1 MAYQPFLISDYRF
14 ALQENAEP
22 FLLPEKA
29 FEDLQNAYVRNG
41 AVVKRNGYNE
51 FGKAPRIA
59 ANISNTSQADPCQVT
74 SLLAHGLT
82 TGDSI
87 LLSGISGMNE
97 LNGNEYTV
105 TVLDPNNFT
114 LDGVDSSL
122 FSAYISGG
130 VVSNF
135 STNPI
140 MGLLRFINELGVE
153 ELVCLTSRRASLYSD
168 TFEAFIPIDSFSEI
182 LGRGDGATL
191 LYNGTLVFKPIL
203 AGSFSVTDGLETFT
217 DDGLGVLTGNL
228 GGSGTINYVSGAYSI
243 TFNANVLDEA
253 AITSTYTCQEDL
265 FTGDN
270 TEFFQSVNYNGVLWM
285 TNGEDRIL
293 TWNGTVL
300 EPHIFDLTNQLRTTN
315 EVDTCKFMKVL
326 KERLILFFTTE
337 FSIKNPQRVRWSQ
350 AGNTDVWQDTVAGRG
365 GSLDVATGQWFQ
377 NVGFVREDLVLF
389 FQRSSF
395 LMRYT
400 GNPDLPFTITKLNS
414 SRPVD
419 APYSIVESDL
429 GVMTIGKKSIIASDG
444 TNVQDVDS
452 LIPDYTLSMNQARIK
467 QSFGFYH
474 GENDQIWF
482 LYPSAAT
489 LDENI
494 VKSDEVLVFNL
505 RDNNWSYYHMPMSCL
520 GYYKVGGS
528 QGFADFPNE
537 TFETFADLRWD
548 SFLFIADAPL
558 LLGGGHDGVIFK
570 LDFEN
575 SDNGVPID
583 VVMKTKRFNVFEI
596 GKNARLGKVDLLLNI
611 TKDKEITVNFYA
623 NFEEEPYLSKTVTID
638 TEKGKFWRSIYANR
652 VGNNHQIE
660 ILSSTNDSELNLY
673 AMRLWLMPVG
683 VERGI

>member
-14 ALQENAEP
+14 AQQENAEP
-22 FLLPEKA
+22 FILPEKA
-29 FEDLQNAYVRNG
+29 FTNLKNAYVRNG
-41 AVVKRNGYNE
+41 SVVKRNGYTE
-51 FGKAPRIA
+51 FGKFPNIE
-59 ANISNTSQADPCQVT
+59 ANISAATQANPCQIT
-74 SLLAHGLT
+74 TLLAHGFT

-87 LLSGISGMNE
+87 LISGITGMAE

-105 TVLDPNNFT
+105 TVIDPTNFT

-122 FSAYISGG
+122 FAAYISGG
-130 VVSNF
+130 VVSSF

-140 MGLLRFINELGVE
+140 MGLIRFINALGVE
-153 ELVCLTSRRASLYSD
+153 ELVCLTNRRVAQYID
-168 TFEAFIPIDSFSEI
+168 TFEAFVPVDSFSEI
-182 LGRGDGATL
+182 LNRGDGATA
-191 LYNGTLVFKPIL
+191 LYSGALVFKPIL
-203 AGSFSVTDGLETFT
+203 AGSLAITDGLETFT
-217 DDGLGVLTGNL
+217 DDGLGVLTGSL
-228 GGSGTINYVSGAYSI
+228 GGTGTINYVSGAYSI
-243 TFNANVLDEA
+243 TFNSNVLDGS

-270 TEFFQSVNYNGVLWM
+270 TEFFQGVNYNGKLWL
-285 TNGEDRIL
+285 TNGEDRII
-293 TWNGTVL
+293 TWNGSVI
-300 EPHIFDLTNQLRTTN
+300 EPHVFDLTNQLQTTN
-315 EVDTCKFMKVL
+315 QVDTCKFIKVL
-326 KERLILFFTTE
+326 KERLILFASTE
-337 FSIKNPQRVRWSQ
+337 DAVKYPQRVRWSQ
-350 AGNTDVWQDTVAGRG
+350 AGNTDIWQDTVSGRG
-365 GSLDVATGQWFQ
+365 GALDVATGQWFQ

-414 SRPVD
+414 TRPVD

-452 LIPDYTLSMNQARIK
+452 LIPDYTLKMNQANIK

-482 LYPSAAT
+482 LYPSSAT
-489 LDENI
+489 LDESV
-494 VKSDEVLVFNL
+494 VKSDEVLVYNL
-505 RDNNWSYYHMPMSCL
+505 RDNNWSYFEMPMSCL

-528 QGFADFPNE
+528 QGFADFPTE

-548 SFLFIADAPL
+548 SFLFISEAPL

-575 SDNGVPID
+575 SDNGIPIE
-583 VVMKTKRFNVFEI
+583 VEMKTKRFNVFDI

-623 NFEEEPYLSKTVTID
+623 NFEEDPYLSKTITI
-638 TEKGKFWRSIYANR
+638 TEEKTKFWRSVYANR

-660 ILSSTNDSELNLY
+660 ILSSTDDSELNLY
-673 AMRLWLMPVG
+673 AMRLWLQPVG